1 MVTPVCTHPSTR
13 SAASHS
19 IGSEC
24 APAGADVMLACVGPQ
39 QQQQQLEAD
48 EKTLGA
54 ELRVAPSSTNSLGLI
69 TVHLS
74 LIKTRTDTIMHSLDF
89 VPPLRTGERVLMIE
103 SQRTLSARL
112 N

>member
-1 MVTPVCTHPSTR
+1 MLMCGAAAAAAR
-13 SAASHS
+13 SR
-19 IGSEC
+19 
-24 APAGADVMLACVGPQ
+24 
-39 QQQQQLEAD
+39 D

-89 VPPLRTGERVLMIE
+89 VPPLRTGE
-103 SQRTLSARL
+103 SADD
-112 N
+112 